1 MKKERLKFLGRDS
14 GFGDFNTSAYIEH
27 EKEFML
33 IDCGFTVFERL
44 KNDFDFNKYEK
55 IVVLITHLHNDHV
68 GSLSQ
73 FILYIWFVYNK
84 KITIVSKCKNIKEYL
99 KITGVTEEEYE
110 LTDKYEDVEL
120 IRTEHVEQL
129 DCYGIKIRD
138 ILYTGDTKTLEP
150 FVPYLKGI
158 TEFYVDMSCN
168 GGVHLKFEEVFDKLK
183 NIKNKGIKIVLMHID
198 DLEYITKVNNNE
210 FLIAKVE

>member
-55 IVVLITHLHNDHV
+55 IVVLITHLHNDHA

>member
-55 IVVLITHLHNDHV
+55 IVVLITHLHNDHA

-158 TEFYVDMSCN
+158 AEFYVDMSCH
-168 GGVHLKFEEVFDKLK
+168 GGVHLKFEEIFDKLK

>member
-1 MKKERLKFLGRDS
+1 MFYS
-14 GFGDFNTSAYIEH
+14 YYFYFIY
-27 EKEFML
+27 
-33 IDCGFTVFERL
+33 
-44 KNDFDFNKYEK
+44 DFDFNKYEK
-55 IVVLITHLHNDHV
+55 IVVLITHLHNDHA

-110 LTDKYEDVEL
+110 LTDKYKDVEL
-120 IRTEHVEQL
+120 IKTEHVEQL

-158 TEFYVDMSCN
+158 TEFYVDMSCH

>member
-55 IVVLITHLHNDHV
+55 IVVLITHLHNDHA

-84 KITIVSKCKNIKEYL
+84 KITIVSKCKTIKEYL

-110 LTDKYEDVEL
+110 LTDKYKDVEL
-120 IRTEHVEQL
+120 IKTEHVEQL

-158 TEFYVDMSCN
+158 TEFYVDMSCH

>member
-33 IDCGFTVFERL
+33 IDCCFTVFERL

-55 IVVLITHLHNDHV
+55 IVVLITHLHNDHA

-110 LTDKYEDVEL
+110 LTDKYKDVEL
-120 IRTEHVEQL
+120 IKTEHVEQL

-158 TEFYVDMSCN
+158 TEFYVDMSCH

>member
-55 IVVLITHLHNDHV
+55 IVVLITHLHNDHA

-110 LTDKYEDVEL
+110 LTDKYKDVEL
-120 IRTEHVEQL
+120 IKTEHVEQL

-158 TEFYVDMSCN
+158 TEFYVDMSCH